1 MMNGDSGV
9 RDKKKEQRRQRKS
22 TIKGRDRIRA
32 PDVLQ
37 VLRKRRLT
45 KNT

>member
-1 MMNGDSGV
+1 MTSGDSDV
-9 RDKKKEQRRQRKS
+9 RDKKKEQRRQTKS
-22 TIKGRDRIRA
+22 TIKGRDTIRA

-37 VLRKRRLT
+37 VPRKRRLT